1 MKKATIFAA
10 TLVFALSLAPVF
22 AQEAADAP
30 HAPYVTDYAKAK
42 ELAADGDKPIVID
55 FYTDWCVWCK
65 KFDKE
70 VAIQP
75 EIIEFFTNEAV
86 YAKINAEED
95 TVVSKAFRVMGFP
108 TFVLTDSKGEEIDR
122 IAGFLETA
130 EFLQTIDDYRNG
142 IGTLNALLAEAE
154 NSDDRELYFQIADK
168 YKYSG
173 WTDDAKKWYEKIEST
188 GTGTDSLSGEAFMAV
203 ADMYRRDDKDDD
215 AMTIYKDVVVKF
227 KGTDFEPQGMLY
239 VGHMNRW
246 GKEFD
251 AAMNIYNT
259 VISKFKGT
267 HFEELGEIY
276 RAINYR
282 DRGDTA
288 QAISAYAQFIEH
300 WPNSED
306 FDYAN
311 EQIAKLRGE

>member
-1 MKKATIFAA
+1 MKKAALIAVTIMMVLAFN
-10 TLVFALSLAPVF
+10 LVV
-22 AQEAADAP
+22 AQESSDVAS
-30 HAPYVTDYAKAK
+30 APYVTDFAKAK
-42 ELAADGDKPIVID
+42 ALAAVGDKPIIID

-70 VAIQP
+70 VATQP
-75 EIIEFFTNEAV
+75 EIIEFFTDDAV

-95 TVVSKAFRVMGFP
+95 TLVSRAYKVMGFP

-122 IAGFLETA
+122 IAGYLPTA

-142 IGTLNALLAEAE
+142 IGTLGALLEEAKTK
-154 NSDDRELYFQIADK
+154 NDRELYFEIANK
-168 YKYSG
+168 YKYRGDSKNG
-173 WTDDAKKWYEKIEST
+173 KEWYEKIAASGEKQ
-188 GTGTDSLSGEAFMAV
+188 DSLSGEAYLAI
-203 ADMYRRDDKDDD
+203 ADMYRREDKDDD
-215 AMTIYKDVVVKF
+215 AMAAYKKIVEDF
-227 KGTDFEPQGMLY
+227 KGTNFEPRGMLY

-246 GKEFD
+246 GKEFET
-251 AAMNIYNT
+251 ALSIYNT
-259 VISKFKGT
+259 VMAEFKGGE
-267 HFEELGEIY
+267 FEETAEIY

-282 DRGDTA
+282 DKGDTTL
-288 QAISAYAQFIEH
+288 AIAAFAGFAEH